1 MTKDELLTVLNTV
14 AEEFEGQD
22 HDDLAR
28 AYRRAA
34 TLVQGLEE
42 APRRRRRRTARN
54 GDSATPEAPATATRR
69 RPGRPRRSQPA
80 PE

>member
-1 MTKDELLTVLNTV
+1 MTKDEVLTVLNAV
-14 AEEFEGQD
+14 AEEFEGLD

-34 TLVQGLEE
+34 ALVRELEDG
-42 APRRRRRRTARN
+42 PRRRRRRTAR
-54 GDSATPEAPATATRR
+54 ATAPVSEAQTQRR
-69 RPGRPRRSQPA
+69 RPGRPRRTQPA

>member
-1 MTKDELLTVLNTV
+1 MTKNEVLTVLNAV
-14 AEEFEGQD
+14 AEEFEGLD

-42 APRRRRRRTARN
+42 TPRRRRRRVA
-54 GDSATPEAPATATRR
+54 GSGAPAEQAQTTRR
-69 RPGRPRRSQPA
+69 RPGRPRRAQPA

>member
-1 MTKDELLTVLNTV
+1 MTKDEALTVLNTV
-14 AEEFEGQD
+14 AEEFEGLD

-34 TLVQGLEE
+34 ALVQELEE
-42 APRRRRRRTARN
+42 KPRRRRRRTAQ
-54 GDSATPEAPATATRR
+54 TVAPVSETQPQKR
-69 RPGRPRRSQPA
+69 RPGRPRRAQPA